1 MSVAFNPIQGL
12 VLFPA
17 TLSGPSGTHV
27 AQLALDT
34 AATETTLSKRLLR
47 LIGCYSNGISYPTA
61 RVIMG
66 NGVVAV
72 PQVTVNM
79 LETLGQQNSDFVVQ
93 AHTLPPGL
101 PMDRLLGLDFIRQ
114 YRLVVDFRTGFVV
127 LE

>member
-1 MSVAFNPIQGL
+1 MSVAFNPVQGL

-27 AQLALDT
+27 ARLALDT
-34 AATETTLSKRLLR
+34 AATETTLSKRVLG
-47 LIGCYSNGISYPTA
+47 LIGCYSANATYPTV

-72 PQVTVNM
+72 PQVTVNT
-79 LETLGQQNSDFVVQ
+79 LNALGQQHSDFTVQ

-101 PMDRLLGLDFIRQ
+101 PMDGLLGLDFIRR
-114 YRLVVDFRTGFVV
+114 YRLVVDFKTGYLV